1 MSHFFEG
8 LGRVVV
14 RFRWLVVLIWIVG
27 TVVAVHSL
35 PTLASQVDNN
45 NGAFLPA
52 SAPSNQA
59 AVLAQPLIGPQTR
72 SQVPIVAATSA
83 SGLSG
88 ADQSALDA
96 VVSRLRA
103 VPSVIS
109 SHFLDTSPD
118 GRAVELLVVSSVS
131 PFDQGKSKTLI
142 DNLNSALDT
151 VSLPSDLQ
159 IHLAGQV
166 ATNVASQ
173 EQSAKQGKQIQDAS
187 LLFIVVLLFIIFRS
201 LLAPIVTLLPA
212 ALVLGLSGS
221 FIGGLGSAGALKISF
236 FTQILLIV
244 LILGAGTDYG
254 LFLVFRVRE
263 QLLDGSEPKEAVVT
277 AVRRVGESITA
288 SAATVVVALLTLLAA
303 SFGLYHDLGLPLAIG
318 IATMLVAGLTL
329 LPALLAILG
338 RAVFWPT
345 KTLPRDHSDGVWG
358 RVASRLVRRPALTLT
373 VGVLVLGALSL
384 FALGFKPSGF
394 GGDVSAP
401 AGSSAAKGN
410 AALVAYF
417 PQSSANPTNVVMRFP
432 TSVWKDPGQLES
444 ATEGLRDGRE
454 FSTVTG
460 PLDPNGAP
468 LTPGELSSLYHQ
480 LRPYG
485 SAQELVTQPLDPPA
499 GSGVSLAAYATYLTT
514 ARYISADGHTVQW
527 ETGLRAGTPGS
538 TAALNAVPG
547 IRTLVA
553 RVADQSGADASGVAG
568 EAPALY
574 DVSHISDGDVGKIVP
589 IAIVAIGLVL
599 ALVLRSLIA
608 PLYLILSVVLSYL
621 ASLGIAVIVFM
632 RFGGQG
638 GIIFLLPFLMFIFL
652 LALGED
658 YNILVMTRIREEA
671 TKDTLRRAVVRSV
684 GATGPTVT
692 SAGLVLAGSFVV
704 LAVVGGS
711 GQGNG
716 GIRVIGVG
724 LAVGILLDTF
734 VVRTVL
740 VPATVEL
747 LGRWNW
753 WPSRMARGTT
763 DVDLTRSQ
771 RGPGASH

>member
-1 MSHFFEG
+1 MNRFYDA
-8 LGRVVV
+8 LGRGVV
-14 RFRWLVVLIWIVG
+14 RFRWLVVVVWVVG
-27 TVVAVHSL
+27 TVAAIHSL
-35 PTLASQVDNN
+35 PSLSSQVDDN

-59 AVLAQPLIGPQTR
+59 AVLAQPLIGSQTQ
-72 SQVPIVAATSA
+72 SQVPIVAVTSSPA
-83 SGLSG
+83 LTA
-88 ADQSALDA
+88 ADRSAVNAL
-96 VVSRLRA
+96 VVRLHH
-103 VPSVIS
+103 VPSVLS
-109 SHFLDTSPD
+109 AHYLTTSPD
-118 GRAVELLVVSSVS
+118 GRAAELLVVSSVS
-131 PFDQGKSKTLI
+131 PFDQGESKTLV
-142 DNLNSALDT
+142 DNLTST
-151 VSLPSDLQ
+151 VAGAGLPADLEV
-159 IHLAGQV
+159 HLAGQV

-173 EQSAKQGKQIQDAS
+173 EQSAKQGSEIQDAS
-187 LLFIVVLLFIIFRS
+187 LLFIIVLLFLIFRS
-201 LLAPIVTLLPA
+201 VLAPIVTLVPA

-221 FIGGLGSAGALKISF
+221 FIGALGSAGTLKVSF

-244 LILGAGTDYG
+244 LVLGAGTDYG

-263 QLLDGSEPKEAVVT
+263 QLLGGSEPREAVVY

-288 SAATVVVALLTLLAA
+288 SAATVMVALLTLLAA

-318 IATMLVAGLTL
+318 IAVMLLAGLTL

-345 KTLPRDHSDGVWG
+345 RTRTETGPADGTWG
-358 RVASRLVRRPALTLT
+358 RVAARLVRRPVWTLT
-373 VGVLVLGALSL
+373 VGVLALGGLSL
-384 FALGFKPSGF
+384 FALGFKPTGF

-410 AALVAYF
+410 AALTAFF
-417 PQSSANPTNVVMRFP
+417 PQASANPTNVVMYFP
-432 TSVWKDPGQLES
+432 TSVWEDPGQLQT
-444 ATEGLRDGRE
+444 ADDGLRAGPY

-460 PLDPNGAP
+460 PLDPNGNP
-468 LTPGELSSLYHQ
+468 LTPAELSSLHR
-480 LRPYG
+480 LVHPYG
-485 SAQELVTQPLDPPA
+485 SAQELVTKGLVPPS
-499 GSGVSLAAYATYLTT
+499 GSGIPAASYLDYLTT
-514 ARYISADGHTVQW
+514 ARFISADGHTVQW
-527 ETGLRAGTPGS
+527 EVGLRAGTPGS
-538 TAALNAVPG
+538 TASIDDVPG
-547 IRTLVA
+547 MRTLIA
-553 RVADQSGADASGVAG
+553 RVARDAGADRSGLAG

-574 DVSHISDGDVGKIVP
+574 DVSHISDSDVGKIVP
-589 IAIVAIGLVL
+589 IAILAIGLVL
-599 ALVLRSLIA
+599 ALVLRSLVA

-632 RFGGQG
+632 EIGGQE

-671 TKDTLRRAVVRSV
+671 RKDTLRRAVVRSV

-692 SAGLVLAGSFVV
+692 SAGLVLAGTFVV

-711 GQGNG
+711 GPGNSE
-716 GIRVIGVG
+716 IRVIGVG

-753 WPSRMARGTT
+753 WPSRMSRRAGTP
-763 DVDLTRSQ
+763 LSP
-771 RGPGASH
+771 GPPEG